1 MEIAGLKVE
10 LKKDSKPLPLDLE
23 DKFNQTLNSREA
35 FYALTSGR
43 QRAYLLFFNTAKQ
56 AKTRETRVEKYISL
70 ILKGI
75 GFNDCTCAMSKKCL
89 IVMVPIKFLK
99 QT

>member
-35 FYALTSGR
+35 F
-43 QRAYLLFFNTAKQ
+43 
-56 AKTRETRVEKYISL
+56 
-70 ILKGI
+70 
-75 GFNDCTCAMSKKCL
+75 
-89 IVMVPIKFLK
+89 
-99 QT
+99 